1 MAHLL
6 GTKTNIN
13 FHLLSDKDTPSV
25 FDKNLQTSV
34 NNNKY
39 YQAYTNFASNNIF
52 AGTFTETSQDLTAKA
67 LSTTD
72 VTNVVSTN
80 TDKEDGPI
88 RLGYQIT
95 LRQPKITPIEISAT
109 RYITILCPFENDT
122 EREELKVDAKFTDNE
137 DGTAGTFHSEGVS
150 IQVTVKGTVYDL
162 SSK

>member
-1 MAHLL
+1 MSSRSRSSTA
-6 GTKTNIN
+6 NI
-13 FHLLSDKDTPSV
+13 KR
-25 FDKNLQTSV
+25 
-34 NNNKY
+34 NNNIL
-39 YQAYTNFASNNIF
+39 AA
-52 AGTFTETSQDLTAKA
+52 TFTETSQDLTAKA
-67 LSTTD
+67 LSSTD
-72 VTNVVSTN
+72 VTNIVSTN

-109 RYITILCPFENDT
+109 RYITILCPFESAT